1 MHACMYVDCVC
12 VYLYTN
18 KDAAQTGIQTEAL
31 LKGGTHVC
39 MQIVF
44 ARMLYLYTNED
55 AVQTGM
61 QALASLEACICVCM
75 YTHFYFYA

>member
-31 LKGGTHVC
+31 LKAGTHVC
-39 MQIVF
+39 MH
-44 ARMLYLYTNED
+44 
-55 AVQTGM
+55 
-61 QALASLEACICVCM
+61 VCM
-75 YTHFYFYA
+75 